1 MHTEVNPAHAARATS
16 ACAGLYV
23 PNPVESSW
31 IDDALSSSAS
41 RKMAAAHIPNLNIIR
56 NARGTGRGRGRA
68 GLWGSIATGSED
80 DKLAKDKVVQQTDQD
95 ASVSRLSA
103 VKAGYLEDP
112 FARYFV
118 SGEGQRRLP
127 IINRG
132 TYVRTQAIDNLV
144 DEFLSRDPAQEKQ
157 IISLGAGSDT
167 RFFRLMS
174 RRPVPHGRGILQRP
188 NVIYHEIDFQTN
200 TTQKLHPIKKFSE
213 LCAHIGSPVIFSHS
227 TNPSEMYNDD
237 TLHADQYHVHPVDLR
252 TLDSSRPAP
261 RSFDFID
268 TGLPTLIISECCLCY
283 LPPAAADT
291 VALYFT
297 QHFFP
302 EATPV
307 GLILY
312 EPIHPNDS
320 FGKTMVSNLAARG
333 IVLQTLKKYGS
344 LEAQAARMKSYGLQ
358 STGGASVKDLWDKG
372 VEEKEKE
379 RVAGLE
385 MVDEVEEWELL
396 AGHYCV
402 AWGWRGEPEDELWEG
417 WKGMAKKLSGN

>member
-1 MHTEVNPAHAARATS
+1 
-16 ACAGLYV
+16 
-23 PNPVESSW
+23 
-31 IDDALSSSAS
+31 
-41 RKMAAAHIPNLNIIR
+41 MAAPHIPNLNTLR
-56 NARGTGRGRGRA
+56 NARGTSRGRGRGQ
-68 GLWGSIATGSED
+68 GSGGPSITSYEED
-80 DKLAKDKVVQQTDQD
+80 KIAKDKIVQHTDQD

-103 VKAGYLEDP
+103 VEAGYLDDP
-112 FARYFV
+112 FAKYFV

-132 TYVRTQAIDNLV
+132 TYVRTKAIDNLV
-144 DEFLSRDPAQEKQ
+144 DEFLSKNPAQRKQ

-174 RRPVPHGRGILQRP
+174 RRPVPHGRGNQECP
-188 NVIYHEIDFQTN
+188 NVIYHEIDFQAN
-200 TTQKLHPIKKFSE
+200 TIQKLHPIKKLSE
-213 LCAHIGSPVIFSHS
+213 LCSHVGTPMTISHS
-227 TNPSEMYNDD
+227 TNPSEVYNDD

-252 TLDSSRPAP
+252 NLGPSRPAP

-268 TGLPTLIISECCLCY
+268 NALPTLIISECCLCY

-297 QHFFP
+297 RHLFP
-302 EATPV
+302 DSTPV

-312 EPIHPNDS
+312 EPIHPNDP

-333 IVLQTLKKYGS
+333 IVLQTLKRYGS
-344 LEAQAARMKSYGLQ
+344 LEAQAARMKSYGLEG
-358 STGGASVKDLWDKG
+358 TGGASVKNLWDKG
-372 VEEKEKE
+372 VEGNEKE

-402 AWGWRGEPEDELWEG
+402 AWGWRGGPEDGVWDG
-417 WKGMAKKLSGN
+417 WQSMAEQLGGN

>member
-1 MHTEVNPAHAARATS
+1 
-16 ACAGLYV
+16 
-23 PNPVESSW
+23 
-31 IDDALSSSAS
+31 
-41 RKMAAAHIPNLNIIR
+41 MAAPHIPNLNTLR
-56 NARGTGRGRGRA
+56 NTRGTGRGWGRP
-68 GLWGSIATGSED
+68 GPGSSFAPGSEE
-80 DKLAKDKVVQQTDQD
+80 DKSAKDNVVQQTDQD

-103 VKAGYLEDP
+103 VEAGYLDDP
-112 FARYFV
+112 FAKYFV
-118 SGEGQRRLP
+118 SGEGQRRFP

-132 TYVRTQAIDNLV
+132 TYVRTKAIDNLV
-144 DEFLSRDPAQEKQ
+144 DEFLSKNPAQEKQ

-174 RRPVPHGRGILQRP
+174 RRPVPHGRSILQRP
-188 NVIYHEIDFQTN
+188 NVVYHELDFQAN
-200 TTQKLHPIKKFSE
+200 TIQKLNPITRLSE
-213 LCAHIGSPVIFSHS
+213 LCGHVAAPVAFSHS
-227 TNPSEMYNDD
+227 TNPSDIHNVD
-237 TLHADQYHVHPVDLR
+237 TLHADQYHVHPIDLR
-252 TLDSSRPAP
+252 SLDPSRPAP

-268 TGLPTLIISECCLCY
+268 TALPTLIISECCLCY

-297 QHFFP
+297 KHLFP
-302 EATPV
+302 DSTPV

-312 EPIHPNDS
+312 EPIHPDDP

-333 IVLQTLKKYGS
+333 IVMQTLKKYGS
-344 LEAQAARMKSYGLQ
+344 LEAQAARMKSYGLEG
-358 STGGASVKDLWDKG
+358 TGGASVKDLWYKG

-402 AWGWRGEPEDELWEG
+402 AWGWRGGPEDEVWDG
-417 WKGMAKKLSGN
+417 WKAMAERLSGNG

>member
-1 MHTEVNPAHAARATS
+1 
-16 ACAGLYV
+16 
-23 PNPVESSW
+23 
-31 IDDALSSSAS
+31 
-41 RKMAAAHIPNLNIIR
+41 MAAPHIPNLNTLR
-56 NARGTGRGRGRA
+56 NARGTGRGRGRGQ
-68 GLWGSIATGSED
+68 GLGGPSITGSEE
-80 DKLAKDKVVQQTDQD
+80 DKTAKDKIVQQTDQD

-103 VKAGYLEDP
+103 VEAGYLDDP
-112 FARYFV
+112 FAKYFV
-118 SGEGQRRLP
+118 SGEGQKRFP

-132 TYVRTQAIDNLV
+132 TYVRTKAIDNLM
-144 DEFLSRDPAQEKQ
+144 DAFLSKDPAQEKQ

-188 NVIYHEIDFQTN
+188 NVVYHEIDFQAN
-200 TTQKLHPIKKFSE
+200 TIQKLHPIKTLSE
-213 LCAHIGSPVIFSHS
+213 LCRHIETPWMFSHS
-227 TNPSEMYNDD
+227 TNPSELYNDD

-252 TLDSSRPAP
+252 SLHPSRPAP
-261 RSFDFID
+261 PSFDSID
-268 TGLPTLIISECCLCY
+268 TALPTLIISECCLCY

-297 QHFFP
+297 HHLFP
-302 EATPV
+302 TSTPI

-312 EPIHPNDS
+312 EPIHPNDP

-344 LEAQAARMKSYGLQ
+344 LEAQAARMKSYGLEG
-358 STGGASVKDLWDKG
+358 TGGASVGDLWDKG
-372 VEEKEKE
+372 VEAKEKE

-402 AWGWRGEPEDELWEG
+402 AWGWREGPEQDVWEG
-417 WKGMAKKLSGN
+417 WKSMAERLGGN

>member
-1 MHTEVNPAHAARATS
+1 
-16 ACAGLYV
+16 
-23 PNPVESSW
+23 
-31 IDDALSSSAS
+31 
-41 RKMAAAHIPNLNIIR
+41 MAALHIPNLNSLR
-56 NARGTGRGRGRA
+56 NARGIGRGRGRP
-68 GLWGSIATGSED
+68 GPGGSNTTGSEEE
-80 DKLAKDKVVQQTDQD
+80 DKSTKDKVVQQTDQD

-103 VKAGYLEDP
+103 VEVGYLDDP
-112 FARYFV
+112 FAKYFV
-118 SGEGQRRLP
+118 SGEGQRRFP

-132 TYVRTQAIDNLV
+132 TYVRTKAIDNLV
-144 DEFLSRDPAQEKQ
+144 DEFLSRDPAKQKQ

-174 RRPVPHGRGILQRP
+174 RRQRP
-188 NVIYHEIDFQTN
+188 NFVYHEIDFQSN
-200 TTQKLHPIKKFSE
+200 TIQKLHTIKKFSE
-213 LCAHIGSPVIFSHS
+213 LCVHVGKPMTVSHS
-227 TNPSEMYNDD
+227 TNPSEAYDDD
-237 TLHADQYHVHPVDLR
+237 TLHADQYHVHPLDLR
-252 TLDSSRPAP
+252 DLDPSRPAP

-268 TGLPTLIISECCLCY
+268 TALPTLIISECCLCY

-291 VALYFT
+291 VALFFT
-297 QHFFP
+297 RHLFP
-302 EATPV
+302 DSTPV

-312 EPIHPNDS
+312 EPIHPNDA

-344 LEAQAARMKSYGLQ
+344 LEAQAVRMKAYGLKG
-358 STGGASVKDLWDKG
+358 TGGATVKDLWDKG

-402 AWGWRGEPEDELWEG
+402 TWGWRAGPEDNVWEG
-417 WKGMAKKLSGN
+417 WKSMAGRLGGR

>member
-1 MHTEVNPAHAARATS
+1 
-16 ACAGLYV
+16 
-23 PNPVESSW
+23 
-31 IDDALSSSAS
+31 
-41 RKMAAAHIPNLNIIR
+41 MAAPHIPNLNTLR

-68 GLWGSIATGSED
+68 GLGGSFATGSEE
-80 DKLAKDKVVQQTDQD
+80 DKFAKDKVVQQTDQD

-103 VKAGYLEDP
+103 VEAGYLDDP
-112 FARYFV
+112 FAKYFV

-132 TYVRTQAIDNLV
+132 TYVRTKAIDNLV
-144 DEFLSRDPAQEKQ
+144 DEFLSKNPAQEKQ

-174 RRPVPHGRGILQRP
+174 RRPVPHGRGILKRP
-188 NVIYHEIDFQTN
+188 NVIYHEIDFQAN
-200 TTQKLHPIKKFSE
+200 TVQKLHPIKKLSE
-213 LCAHIGSPVIFSHS
+213 LCGHIRSPVKFSHS
-227 TNPSEMYNDD
+227 TNHSEIHNDD
-237 TLHADQYHVHPVDLR
+237 TLNADQYHIHPVDLR
-252 TLDSSRPAP
+252 TLDPSRPAP

-268 TGLPTLIISECCLCY
+268 IALPTLIISECCLCY

-297 QHFFP
+297 QHFFLNS
-302 EATPV
+302 TPV

-312 EPIHPNDS
+312 EPIHPNDP

-344 LEAQAARMKSYGLQ
+344 LEAQAARMKSYGLEG
-358 STGGASVKDLWDKG
+358 SGGASVKGLWDQG
-372 VEEKEKE
+372 VKEKEKE

-402 AWGWRGEPEDELWEG
+402 AWGWRGGLEDDVWEG
-417 WKGMAKKLSGN
+417 WKSMTETLGGN

>member
-1 MHTEVNPAHAARATS
+1 
-16 ACAGLYV
+16 
-23 PNPVESSW
+23 
-31 IDDALSSSAS
+31 
-41 RKMAAAHIPNLNIIR
+41 MAAPHIPNLNALR
-56 NARGTGRGRGRA
+56 NFRGTGRGRGRP
-68 GLWGSIATGSED
+68 GPGVSLATGPEED
-80 DKLAKDKVVQQTDQD
+80 KSAKDKVVQQTDQD

-103 VKAGYLEDP
+103 VEAGYLDDP
-112 FARYFV
+112 FAKYFV
-118 SGEGQRRLP
+118 SGEGQRRFP

-132 TYVRTQAIDNLV
+132 TYVRTKAIDNLV
-144 DEFLSRDPAQEKQ
+144 DDFLSKKPAQEKQ

-188 NVIYHEIDFQTN
+188 NVVYHEIDFQAN
-200 TTQKLHPIKKFSE
+200 TIQKLHPIKKLSE
-213 LCAHIGSPVIFSHS
+213 LCCHVSPPLTVSHS
-227 TNPSEMYNDD
+227 TDPSELYNDD

-252 TLDSSRPAP
+252 SLDPSRPAP

-268 TGLPTLIISECCLCY
+268 TALPTLLISECCLCY
-283 LPPAAADT
+283 LSPAAADT

-297 QHFFP
+297 KHLFP
-302 EATPV
+302 NSTPI

-312 EPIHPNDS
+312 EPILPNDP

-344 LEAQAARMKSYGLQ
+344 LEAQAARMKSYGLEG
-358 STGGASVKDLWDKG
+358 TGAASVKALWDKG

-402 AWGWRGEPEDELWEG
+402 AWGWRGGPEDEVWDG
-417 WKGMAKKLSGN
+417 WKSMAKKLGGNG